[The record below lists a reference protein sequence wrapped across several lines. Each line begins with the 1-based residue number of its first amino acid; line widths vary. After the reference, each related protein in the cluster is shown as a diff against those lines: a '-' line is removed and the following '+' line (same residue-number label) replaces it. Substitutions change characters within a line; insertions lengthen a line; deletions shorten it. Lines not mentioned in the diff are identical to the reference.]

1 MLGLSTPRSQLRHCA
16 ARVLGQFTDSYR
28 LSLFNAFPKN
38 GALLSSKLCGVIL
51 GKIPSSYQRH
61 DAAQNE
67 QQADCSPSFF
77 HLFLSLVGSRRAG
90 TKLSKQLG
98 LGDFQC

>member
-1 MLGLSTPRSQLRHCA
+1 MNI
-16 ARVLGQFTDSYR
+16 YR
-28 LSLFNAFPKN
+28 FPLFNALPRMDT
-38 GALLSSKLCGVIL
+38 LLSSELCRPIL
-51 GKIPSSYQRH
+51 GHIPSSDQRH

-90 TKLSKQLG
+90 TKLSK
-98 LGDFQC
+98 

>member
-1 MLGLSTPRSQLRHCA
+1 MNI
-16 ARVLGQFTDSYR
+16 YR
-28 LSLFNAFPKN
+28 FPLFNALPRMDT
-38 GALLSSKLCGVIL
+38 LLSSELCRPIL
-51 GKIPSSYQRH
+51 GHIPSSHQRH

-77 HLFLSLVGSRRAG
+77 HLSLSLAGSRRAG